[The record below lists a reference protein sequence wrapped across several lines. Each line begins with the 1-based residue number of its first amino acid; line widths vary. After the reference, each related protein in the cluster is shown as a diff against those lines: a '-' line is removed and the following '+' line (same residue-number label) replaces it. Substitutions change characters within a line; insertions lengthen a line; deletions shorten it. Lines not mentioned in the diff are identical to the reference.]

1 MMFSMDRLG
10 KRMAQVLG
18 ALALGAALWLGLAA
32 TGTAQASVCGPEAA
46 DKIDK
51 SGLSINGLAV
61 SWDAHANACS
71 YRVILKSKSPKQ
83 RLDAVNRITTTS
95 YTIPSNLVSNGEK
108 YSIIIKM
115 LDDRGNVAG
124 KGISKTF
131 TYYDTALTCHI
142 DKPDKSSL
150 TIDTATGGATWTA
163 PAAACGYRVILYDK
177 TNGSRLETVNQTT
190 NSYTPSADVTLTS
203 GNRYSIKIKMLDAQ
217 GRPAKSIAKAF
228 TAD

>member
-1 MMFSMDRLG
+1 MFSVEKVVSKALM
-10 KRMAQVLG
+10 
-18 ALALGAALWLGLAA
+18 ALAVAVIGAVLWLGMAA
-32 TGTAQASVCGPEAA
+32 TGAAQAATCGPGAG
-46 DKIDK
+46 DKLDK
-51 SGLSINGLAV
+51 SGLSITGTTV
-61 SWDAHANACS
+61 SWSAHANACS

-115 LDDRGNVAG
+115 LDGRGKVAG
-124 KGISKTF
+124 KGISKSF
-131 TYYDTALTCHI
+131 VYYSGTPPTCYV

-163 PAAACGYRVILYDK
+163 PADACGYRVILYDK
-177 TNGSRLETVNQTT
+177 TNGSRLETSNQTT
-190 NSYTPSADVTLTS
+190 SSYTPGVTLTS
-203 GNRYSIKIKMLDAQ
+203 GDRYSIKIKMLDAQ
-217 GRPAKSIAKAF
+217 GRPAKGIAKAF